1 LKRFYKAVSVTEAD
15 GGFTVTLDGKPI
27 RTPARASFV
36 VPSRALA
43 EQVAAEWDGQQDE
56 VLPQSMPMTGLAN
69 AAIDLM
75 AARRGEIV
83 ADAAGYAGTDLLCY
97 RAETPAELRARQD
110 EGWQPLLDWARA
122 SLGLRF
128 LVTSGIVPVAQE
140 AGIVEATRL
149 HLDTYDDFT
158 MVAISRLT
166 QGLGSVVLAAAVAE
180 GRLEAD
186 DAFALSQIDE
196 LWQEAL
202 WGVDEEA
209 AERRAMLRQDLLDAA
224 RFMALARG
232 EA

>member
-1 LKRFYKAVSVTEAD
+1 MKRFYKAVAVAPVD
-15 GGFTVTLDGKPI
+15 GGFSVTLDGRPI
-27 RTPARASFV
+27 RTPARAPFV

-43 EQVAAEWDGQQDE
+43 DAVAAEWDGQGEE

-75 AARRGEIV
+75 TARRGEIV
-83 ADAAGYAGTDLLCY
+83 ADAAGFADTDLLCY
-97 RAETPAELRARQD
+97 RAEAPAELRERQD
-110 EGWQPLLDWARA
+110 AGWQPLLDWATDR
-122 SLGLRF
+122 LGLRF
-128 LVTSGIVPVAQE
+128 VVTEGIVPVAQE
-140 AGIVEATRL
+140 AGLVEAVRL

-158 MVAISRLT
+158 MVGISRLA

-186 DAFALSQIDE
+186 VAFALSQIDE

-209 AERRAMLRQDLLDAA
+209 AERRASLRQDLLDAA
-224 RFMALARG
+224 RFMVLARD
-232 EA
+232 